1 MHTKRLNAWPSI
13 DTTQNKISSVF
24 EASQELMVDHIFLS
38 SVPVIPWV
46 LLHRLGFG

>member
-1 MHTKRLNAWPSI
+1 MHTKRLDAWLSI
-13 DTTQNKISSVF
+13 NNRQNEISSVF